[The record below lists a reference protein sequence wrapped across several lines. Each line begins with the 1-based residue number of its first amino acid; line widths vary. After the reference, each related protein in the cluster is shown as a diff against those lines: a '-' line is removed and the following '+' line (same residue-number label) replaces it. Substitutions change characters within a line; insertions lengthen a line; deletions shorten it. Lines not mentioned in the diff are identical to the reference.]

1 LFANSYSPTDS
12 ATTGLISPRLTISLP
27 YYPLDPPSLF
37 ELEISKKKSLEHSSS
52 AKSLTLFHV
61 PMVINTL
68 PRSAWT
74 LKIGNIS
81 RTDNLP
87 AVREDARSLKVD
99 PKITRLEIWTAELQ
113 WTLKFGS
120 IATTSGISSPSLSY
134 QAGKPIGTG
143 GFDDWIHIGERRKV
157 ELVFTELENG
167 ESSDGGSNSNIDE
180 RKGKGKGKERRKDY
194 RVELIHIRLSLPPGA
209 ITPAHVLA
217 RLPAS
222 LQSTVGFIASNIIA
236 PIVLH
241 LAFASLQYFNLD
253 QASARLRLPEQPRS
267 ESRSRSRSRSRSK
280 TRRHLTGRSHR
291 QEEKEEDP
299 LSRPPFS
306 LVPSV
311 PPLHVELPVPK
322 PSKDEREALE
332 ILQRRSTS
340 PPSPSSSSPVLRPTP
355 EAISQRFYLSSISK
369 EALLAFLTL
378 PISLISALVF
388 EFSSLYYLIARIVVL
403 FTEVVLAAGGVLK
416 ETVVV
421 MKEEKEGVVGLGF
434 ERVEKKKERMVK
446 ERLERISEIEEE
458 ESEEHIVGSQE
469 KVEVAEPKEVKPS
482 VLDRV
487 AIA

>member
-1 LFANSYSPTDS
+1 
-12 ATTGLISPRLTISLP
+12 
-27 YYPLDPPSLF
+27 
-37 ELEISKKKSLEHSSS
+37 
-52 AKSLTLFHV
+52 
-61 PMVINTL
+61 MVINTL

-74 LKIGNIS
+74 LKVGNIS

-87 AVREDARSLKVD
+87 AVREEARSLKVD
-99 PKITRLEIWTAELQ
+99 PQITRLDIWTAELQ

-134 QAGKPIGTG
+134 QAGKPVGTG

-167 ESSDGGSNSNIDE
+167 ESSDGGSHISNDE

-209 ITPAHVLA
+209 ITPAHILA
-217 RLPAS
+217 HLPTS
-222 LQSTVGFIASNIIA
+222 VQSTVGFIASNIIA
-236 PIVLH
+236 PIFLH
-241 LAFASLQYFNLD
+241 LAFASLRYFNLD
-253 QASARLRLPEQPRS
+253 QASARLRLPDQPRS

-291 QEEKEEDP
+291 QEDKEDP

-322 PSKDEREALE
+322 PSKDEKEALE

-340 PPSPSSSSPVLRPTP
+340 PPSPSSTSPALRPSP
-355 EAISQRFYLSSISK
+355 EAISQRFHLTTISK
-369 EALLAFLTL
+369 EALLTLLTL
-378 PISLISALVF
+378 PISLISTLVL

-421 MKEEKEGVVGLGF
+421 VKEEKEGVVGLGF

-469 KVEVAEPKEVKPS
+469 KVQVEEVKEVKPS